1 MKDVPTLGSRDLT
14 WLGRLIR
21 FQFFIGPNLTDF
33 MQIEVDEKRVKIS
46 GRYVSRIYGSKLDL
60 LPDIEELHLLN
71 VAHLERVSELIDI
84 VGLSLSRLRMI
95 KNFRCPQLKYLLWP
109 GNPRLNTEMLQVV
122 KVSYWNNSSYIL
134 LRLKLK
140 SPLS

>member
-1 MKDVPTLGSRDLT
+1 
-14 WLGRLIR
+14 
-21 FQFFIGPNLTDF
+21 

-71 VAHLERVSELIDI
+71 VAHLERVSELFDI
-84 VGLSLSRLRMI
+84 LRLSLSRLRMI

-109 GNPRLNTEMLQVV
+109 GNLHSRRYL
-122 KVSYWNNSSYIL
+122 
-134 LRLKLK
+134 
-140 SPLS
+140 